1 MGLCLHQAWNGIII
15 SIGPRVLSAK
25 NANKYEQKT
34 NKERKKKQPKNK
46 ETKYK

>member
-25 NANKYEQKT
+25 NDNKYEQKT
-34 NKERKKKQPKNK
+34 NKERKKKT
-46 ETKYK
+46 TKKQRDKI